1 METSNYSVVEEEL
14 ICSNVQSILNVF
26 NIRSYFSE
34 RIGVEVALQNGKVC
48 GSNLNFYKTRSTAL
62 GNINCIIPPLSD
74 GDKEMIKDSTY
85 GILRT
90 LHVAVPRDLFGNIE
104 VIAEFDPNQKMRIKN
119 VTANIRS
126 IFRLQ
131 CP

>member
-1 METSNYSVVEEEL
+1 METSNYSVTEEEM

-48 GSNLNFYKTRSTAL
+48 GSNLNFYKTRPATL

-74 GDKEMIKDSTY
+74 GDKESIKNSTY
-85 GILRT
+85 SILRT
-90 LHVAVPRDLFGNIE
+90 LRVAVPKDLFGNIE

-126 IFRLQ
+126 IFKLQ
-131 CP
+131 